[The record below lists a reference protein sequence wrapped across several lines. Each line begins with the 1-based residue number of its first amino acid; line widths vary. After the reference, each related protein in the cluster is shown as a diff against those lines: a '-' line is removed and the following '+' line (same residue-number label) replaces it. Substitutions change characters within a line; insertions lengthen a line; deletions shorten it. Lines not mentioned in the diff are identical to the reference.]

1 MLWRFSFLILAV
13 GLLAMSC
20 KKDKKVVDPP
30 VTTQPPDTTP
40 ASVVF
45 SFSAVV
51 NGKPLVT
58 GNTTYTNTSG
68 DSYSVSRLNYFV
80 SLVKLKR
87 ADGSYYA
94 EKESYHLI
102 KHASGLTTLTLT
114 GVPPGNYTGLEFLI
128 GVDSTRNVS
137 GAQTGAL
144 DPGNEMFWDWNTG
157 YIFFKLEGD
166 YKTAKLAEAESYAIH
181 IGGFTGEYNV
191 LQTYTSNF
199 AQTFEIKAGKQARV
213 YFKTNVDEIFE
224 NPKRI
229 GFDYYYANVN
239 LKTFQM
245 IAANYKDMFS
255 IDKLE
260 N

>member
-1 MLWRFSFLILAV
+1 MLRHFLYMTLLA
-13 GLLAMSC
+13 GLLTSSC
-20 KKDKKVVDPP
+20 KKDQP
-30 VTTQPPDTTP
+30 VTPEPDKTP
-40 ASVVF
+40 ATVAV
-45 SFSAVV
+45 SFSAIV
-51 NGKPLVT
+51 NGKALVI
-58 GNTTYTNTSG
+58 NNVTYTNTSG
-68 DSYSVSRLNYFV
+68 DDFSISRFNYFV

-87 ADGSYYA
+87 ADGSFYA

-102 KHASGLTTLTLT
+102 KHGSGLTSFTLN
-114 GVPPGNYTGLEFLI
+114 GVPPGDYTSIEFLI

-166 YKTAKLAEAESYAIH
+166 YKTSKLQEKEGYAIH

-191 LQTYTSNF
+191 LQTYSTTF
-199 AQTFEIKAGKQARV
+199 PQTFTVKPAQQARIF
-213 YFKTNVDEIFE
+213 FKTNADEIFE
-224 NPKRI
+224 TPTRI
-229 GFDYYYANVN
+229 GFDYYYSNIT
-239 LKTFQM
+239 LKTFWM
-245 IAANYKDMFS
+245 FSANYKDMFS